1 MTRAIQC
8 DNCGS
13 VILEE
18 ELVCGECGAP
28 RPSVIA
34 PHQLIEEPETDALQA
49 DQPIGALRTNAV
61 RRVVAILL
69 ASAGVLL
76 CLLGLAAFVI
86 LGLGEREGVPPP
98 ENWLYSAICCLLPL
112 AGAGT
117 TVALAAL
124 ALWWTRLRKR

>member
-8 DNCGS
+8 DNCGA
-13 VILEE
+13 VVLKEE
-18 ELVCGECGAP
+18 PVCGECGAP
-28 RPSVIA
+28 RPPVIA
-34 PHQLIEEPETDALQA
+34 SHQLIEEPETDAPQE
-49 DQPIGALRTNAV
+49 PIGALRTSAV

-69 ASAGVLL
+69 ALAGALL

-117 TVALAAL
+117 TVALVAL

>member
-1 MTRAIQC
+1 VTRAIQC
-8 DNCGS
+8 DNCGA
-13 VILEE
+13 VVLEE

-34 PHQLIEEPETDALQA
+34 PHQLIEEPETDAPQE
-49 DQPIGALRTNAV
+49 PISALRTGAV

-69 ASAGVLL
+69 ASAGALL